1 MVVGINVDQQQLVSK
16 KHLFKSSI
24 LIVVCVS
31 FSKKM
36 FLKRAGSL
44 SRLEQNVVIFITNYK
59 PFH

>member
-1 MVVGINVDQQQLVSK
+1 MVLGINVDQQQLVSK

-31 FSKKM
+31 FSKM

-44 SRLEQNVVIFITNYK
+44 SRLKQNVVIFITNYK